1 MAKVIN
7 GCNQLH
13 FYDPG
18 NSISRPPPSWVSSSR
33 SGKDYPF
40 FILISHNGA
49 SSLPVFCFDH
59 LKYDLFITCFFLLTT
74 PNMTFSWPVFCFDHL
89 KYDFF
94 ITCSMF
100 WPPQIWLLHDLFFVL
115 TTSNMTSSLP
125 LFWIDQPKYDFF
137 ITWPLFR
144 VTEAWKVI
152 MWVVSP
158 WRRVKRQFLISAPS
172 YTQTT
177 RHKTS
182 WKARRMKISREIVT
196 SR

>member
-1 MAKVIN
+1 MQTAVMAKVIN

-18 NSISRPPPSWVSSSR
+18 NSISRPPPSWVSSSS
-33 SGKDYPF
+33 SGKDCP
-40 FILISHNGA
+40 
-49 SSLPVFCFDH
+49 
-59 LKYDLFITCFFLLTT
+59 
-74 PNMTFSWPVFCFDHL
+74 
-89 KYDFF
+89 
-94 ITCSMF
+94 
-100 WPPQIWLLHDLFFVL
+100 FFVL
-115 TTSNMTSSLP
+115 ASPNMTSSLHV
-125 LFWIDQPKYDFF
+125 FRIDRHKFDFIVTCFSYWPPKNDFF

-182 WKARRMKISREIVT
+182 WKARRMKNLREIVT
-196 SR
+196 SKTINLIAKYTESCNVCTIFL

>member
-1 MAKVIN
+1 MTLAILLADHHLRES
-7 GCNQLH
+7 LH
-13 FYDPG
+13 QVAAR
-18 NSISRPPPSWVSSSR
+18 IT
-33 SGKDYPF
+33 
-40 FILISHNGA
+40 L
-49 SSLPVFCFDH
+49 SL
-59 LKYDLFITCFFLLTT
+59 YWSAQ
-74 PNMTFSWPVFCFDHL
+74 MG
-89 KYDFF
+89 
-94 ITCSMF
+94 
-100 WPPQIWLLHDLFFVL
+100 LLHYLFFVL

-125 LFWIDQPKYDFF
+125 VFRIDCQKFDFIFTCFSYWPPKNDFF

-182 WKARRMKISREIVT
+182 WKARRMKNLREIVT
-196 SR
+196 TKSIYLIVKYTESCNVCTIFL

>member
-74 PNMTFSWPVFCFDHL
+74 PNMTFSWPVFRIDRP
-89 KYDFF
+89 KYDFS
-94 ITCSMF
+94 ITCFSY
-100 WPPQIWLLHDLFFVL
+100 WPAQ
-115 TTSNMTSSLP
+115 
-125 LFWIDQPKYDFF
+125 YDFF

>member
-1 MAKVIN
+1 MQTAVMAKVIN

-18 NSISRPPPSWVSSSR
+18 NSISRPPPSWVSSSS
-33 SGKDYPF
+33 SGKDCP
-40 FILISHNGA
+40 
-49 SSLPVFCFDH
+49 
-59 LKYDLFITCFFLLTT
+59 
-74 PNMTFSWPVFCFDHL
+74 
-89 KYDFF
+89 
-94 ITCSMF
+94 
-100 WPPQIWLLHDLFFVL
+100 FFVL
-115 TTSNMTSSLP
+115 ASPNMTSSLP
-125 LFWIDQPKYDFF
+125 VFHIDRHKFDFFVSSLRVFCTDQPKNDFF

-172 YTQTT
+172 YTT

-182 WKARRMKISREIVT
+182 WKARRTKNLREIVT
-196 SR
+196 SKSINLIAKYTESCNVCTIFL

>member
-1 MAKVIN
+1 MAVIS
-7 GCNQLH
+7 CTFMTLAILLADHHLRESLH
-13 FYDPG
+13 QVAARITLL
-18 NSISRPPPSWVSSSR
+18 SI
-33 SGKDYPF
+33 
-40 FILISHNGA
+40 
-49 SSLPVFCFDH
+49 
-59 LKYDLFITCFFLLTT
+59 LTA
-74 PNMTFSWPVFCFDHL
+74 P
-89 KYDFF
+89 
-94 ITCSMF
+94 
-100 WPPQIWLLHDLFFVL
+100 
-115 TTSNMTSSLP
+115 NMTSSLP
-125 LFWIDQPKYDFF
+125 VFHIDQPKNDFF

-196 SR
+196 SISIFDCKRYRKLKCFQNSSILLL